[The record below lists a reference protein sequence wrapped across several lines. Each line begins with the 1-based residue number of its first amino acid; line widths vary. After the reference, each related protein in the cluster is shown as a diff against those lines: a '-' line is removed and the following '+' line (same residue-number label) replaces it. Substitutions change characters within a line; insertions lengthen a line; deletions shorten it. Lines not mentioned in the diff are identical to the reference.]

1 MICCVYKL
9 ETPKGLYI
17 GSTKNFKNRKKQ
29 HKYCCK
35 ARPYV
40 NKLLYEDNDF
50 TKFKFSVLEENP
62 TELLQTEQKYIDL
75 LKPKL
80 NAANAYGEKLPHKEY
95 MKEYITRQHYC
106 DCGATVLL
114 QGRARHLRSLK
125 HKREMK
131 KIEKIMSVYII

>member
-1 MICCVYKL
+1 
-9 ETPKGLYI
+9 
-17 GSTKNFKNRKKQ
+17 
-29 HKYCCK
+29 
-35 ARPYV
+35 V
-40 NKLLYEDNDF
+40 NGRLYEDNDF

-75 LKPKL
+75 LKPTL
-80 NAANAYGEKLPHKEY
+80 NCNSAYGEKLPHKEY

-125 HKREMK
+125 HKREIK
-131 KIEKIMSVYII
+131 KLEKIMSVYSI